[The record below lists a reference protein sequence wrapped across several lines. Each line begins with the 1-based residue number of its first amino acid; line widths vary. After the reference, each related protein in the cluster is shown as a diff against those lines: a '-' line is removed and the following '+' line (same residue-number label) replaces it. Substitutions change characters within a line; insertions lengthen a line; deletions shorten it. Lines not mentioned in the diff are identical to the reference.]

1 MDDFGTE
8 SFENSLDSRFTKK
21 EQLIE
26 VSVFLSLILPSM
38 ALSFFAIK
46 QGALNFVLVAIS
58 TILRDLALVGLI
70 LFFIWRNGE
79 PIKLI
84 GWTFKNAYRQIVLG
98 IVLFVPIFYIAGFL
112 ENILHAV
119 GFSAPS
125 TPLPSSLTATG
136 IGQFVLAFILVSI
149 VALAEETMF
158 RGYLI
163 HRFRAVSA
171 NPGLAVFLSA
181 FIFSLGHGYEGT
193 AGIIT
198 VGFLGIVFALVYL
211 WQKSLV
217 APIVMHFLLDSVGII
232 LVPLITG
239 K

>member
-1 MDDFGTE
+1 M
-8 SFENSLDSRFTKK
+8 
-21 EQLIE
+21 
-26 VSVFLSLILPSM
+26 
-38 ALSFFAIK
+38 
-46 QGALNFVLVAIS
+46 
-58 TILRDLALVGLI
+58 
-70 LFFIWRNGE
+70 
-79 PIKLI
+79 
-84 GWTFKNAYRQIVLG
+84 
-98 IVLFVPIFYIAGFL
+98 
-112 ENILHAV
+112 HAV